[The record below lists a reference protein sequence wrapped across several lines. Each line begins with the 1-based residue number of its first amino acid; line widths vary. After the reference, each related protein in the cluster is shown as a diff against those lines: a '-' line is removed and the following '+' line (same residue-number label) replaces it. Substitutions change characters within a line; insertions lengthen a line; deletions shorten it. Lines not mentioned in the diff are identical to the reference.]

1 MNSTLVRPRQRPP
14 LKHVVRSGRH
24 ATRVAHLRAR
34 PLVAL
39 LAFSLPLAF
48 GPLRLAAAAETGT
61 ATMAPVTV
69 TAQDSSP
76 LDAPTST
83 GSNLGLTPRQTPA
96 SVDTIDRAQLE
107 ARGDASVTNAI
118 ARAPGFSSIAH
129 PGNGGSALSVR
140 GFTDSTSVMRLYDG
154 LRQYGG
160 IGITFPFDTWS
171 IDRIEVLRGP
181 ASVIYGEGAI
191 GGVVNVIPRKPTTG
205 PIENEI
211 QATVGTE
218 DTQRLAF
225 GSGGAV
231 NDKLSY
237 RFDISG
243 DHSGNWVDRG
253 DSRNLSV
260 SAAVQMAVT
269 PEFSVKLSYAQGW
282 QEPMR
287 YFGTPLIDGKL
298 DDWIRKK
305 NYNVSD
311 ARITYN
317 DRWTELSAQ
326 WTPNAD
332 TTVRTRLYQIDSHRH
347 WRDAEYYTWQ
357 PSSGL
362 IQRSSY
368 TEILHD
374 QSQLG
379 AATDATFKG
388 RVLGLANQVSV
399 GFDVSHSSF
408 KHSNNSPY
416 SGTSY
421 VDPYGFDPGDFINV
435 AGTASKY
442 RNKAS
447 QYAIYGEDRLALT
460 DRWSVVGGLRYD
472 HADISRRDLVLD
484 QQAFDQR
491 YSSTGWRMGT
501 VYDVTP
507 DLSVYGQYAQAADPV
522 SALLMLSPAN
532 SRFDMSTGRQVEIG
546 LKQSFLDGNGEFT
559 LAGYRIVKKNLVTA
573 DAADP
578 STSVQV
584 GRQSSRGIEA
594 TLGLTLAQDWRLDV
608 NATVLRA
615 RYDDFTESVGGV
627 AVSRAGNVP
636 VNVPERVANAWLS
649 WRFLPQWTAS
659 AGLRYVGRRY
669 ADRANTLEMAGYTTT
684 DLALRWEPKRD
695 LSFTLRGFNVFD
707 RHYVTTAYYNATQWL
722 YDDGRRVELTM
733 NYKF

>member
-1 MNSTLVRPRQRPP
+1 MAP
-14 LKHVVRSGRH
+14 G
-24 ATRVAHLRAR
+24 
-34 PLVAL
+34 
-39 LAFSLPLAF
+39 LA
-48 GPLRLAAAAETGT
+48 LAAADTPAATPGVVAPGAPAPATPPQPVRTNPSAPTPT
-61 ATMAPVTV
+61 ATLAPVTV
-69 TAQDSSP
+69 TAEDGSA
-76 LDAPTST
+76 LDIPAAT

-107 ARGDASVTNAI
+107 QRGDANLIDAI
-118 ARAPGFSSIAH
+118 TRAPGFSNIAH

-140 GFTDSTSVMRLYDG
+140 GFTDSTSVMQLYDG

-160 IGITFPFDTWS
+160 LGVTFPFDTWS

-191 GGVVNVIPRKPTTG
+191 GGVVNVIPKKPTNG
-205 PIENEI
+205 PIENEV

-218 DTQRLAF
+218 DTQRLSF
-225 GSGGAV
+225 GSGGAI

-243 DHSGNWVDRG
+243 NHSGNWVDMG
-253 DSRNLSV
+253 DSRNLSISGALKLTV
-260 SAAVQMAVT
+260 S
-269 PEFSVKLSYAQGW
+269 PEFSLTLSHAQGW
-282 QEPMR
+282 QQPMR
-287 YFGTPLIDGKL
+287 YFGVPLIDGRL
-298 DDWIRKK
+298 DDSIRKK
-305 NYNVSD
+305 NYNVGD
-311 ARITYN
+311 AMIKYD

-332 TTVRTRLYQIDSHRH
+332 TTVRTRLYQVDSHRH

-374 QSQLG
+374 QSELG
-379 AATDATFKG
+379 ATSDATFKG
-388 RVLGLANQVSV
+388 HVLGLANQVSV
-399 GFDVSHSSF
+399 GFDASHSSF
-408 KHSNNSPY
+408 KHTNNSPY
-416 SGTSY
+416 SGVTY
-421 VDPYGFDPGDFINV
+421 VDPYDFGHGDFINV
-435 AGTASKY
+435 AGTAPKY

-447 QYAIYGEDRLALT
+447 QYAFYGEDRLSLT
-460 DRWSVVGGLRYD
+460 DKWSVVGGLRYD
-472 HADISRRDLVLD
+472 HVDVSRRDLVLD

-491 YSSTGWRMGT
+491 YSHTGWRLGT
-501 VYDVTP
+501 VYDLTP
-507 DLSVYGQYAQAADPV
+507 DLSVYGQYAEAADPV
-522 SALLMLSPAN
+522 SALLMLSPSN
-532 SRFDMSTGRQVEIG
+532 SGFSMSTGRQVEIG
-546 LKQSFLDGNGEFT
+546 LKQSFLDGNGDFT

-573 DAADP
+573 DALDP

-584 GRQSSRGIEA
+584 GKQSSRGIEA
-594 TLGLTLAQDWRLDV
+594 TLGLTLARDWRLDA
-608 NATVLRA
+608 NATLLRA

-636 VNVPERVANAWLS
+636 ANVPERLANVWLS

-669 ADRANTLEMAGYTTT
+669 ADRANTLEMAAYTTT
-684 DLALRWEPKRD
+684 DLALKWEPRRD
-695 LSFTLRGFNVFD
+695 LSFTLRGFNIFD
-707 RHYVTTAYYNATQWL
+707 RHYTTTAYYNATQWL

>member
-1 MNSTLVRPRQRPP
+1 MNRNFTRPAP
-14 LKHVVRSGRH
+14 S
-24 ATRVAHLRAR
+24 
-34 PLVAL
+34 L
-39 LAFSLPLAF
+39 LALSILTA
-48 GPLRLAAAAETGT
+48 LAAATYDASAAETAA
-61 ATMAPVTV
+61 ATDGAAKVAANGAPSTQAPTTQATTTLAPITV
-69 TAQDSSP
+69 SAQSGSP
-76 LDAPTST
+76 LNTPTTT

-107 ARGDASVTNAI
+107 ERGDASLTNAI

-140 GFTDSTSVMRLYDG
+140 GFTDATSVMRLYDG

-160 IGITFPFDTWS
+160 IGVTFPFDTWS

-191 GGVVNVIPRKPTTG
+191 GGVVNVIPKKPTNG

-218 DTQRLAF
+218 DTQRLGF
-225 GSGGAV
+225 GSGGAI

-243 DHSGNWVDRG
+243 DHSGNWVDMG
-253 DSRNLSV
+253 DSKNLAV
-260 SAAVQMAVT
+260 SGALQLTVS
-269 PEFSVKLSYAQGW
+269 PEFSMKLSYAQGW
-282 QEPMR
+282 QQPMR

-298 DDWIRKK
+298 DDSIRKK
-305 NYNVSD
+305 NYNVGDSMIKYD
-311 ARITYN
+311 

-332 TTVRTRLYQIDSHRH
+332 TTVRTRLYQVDSHRH

-357 PSSGL
+357 PSNGL

-374 QSQLG
+374 QSELG
-379 AATDATFKG
+379 ATSDATFKG
-388 RVLGLANQVSV
+388 HVLGLANQVSV

-408 KHSNNSPY
+408 KHTNNSPY
-416 SGTSY
+416 SGTSS
-421 VDPYGFDPGDFINV
+421 VDPYDFNRGDFINV
-435 AGTASKY
+435 AGTAPKY

-447 QYAIYGEDRLALT
+447 QYAFYGEDRLALT
-460 DRWSVVGGLRYD
+460 DKWSVVGGLRYD
-472 HADISRRDLVLD
+472 HADISRRDLVLG
-484 QQAFDQR
+484 QQAFDR
-491 YSSTGWRMGT
+491 DYSHTGWRLGT
-501 VYDVTP
+501 VYDLTS
-507 DLSVYGQYAQAADPV
+507 DLSVYGQYAEAADPV
-522 SALLMLSPAN
+522 SGLLMLSPSN
-532 SRFDMSTGRQVEIG
+532 SNFSMSTGRQVEIG
-546 LKQSFLDGNGEFT
+546 LKQSFLDGNGDFT

-573 DAADP
+573 DVLDP
-578 STSVQV
+578 ATSVQV
-584 GRQSSRGIEA
+584 GQQSSRGIEA
-594 TLGLTLAQDWRLDV
+594 TLGLTLAENWRLDA

-615 RYDDFTESVGGV
+615 RYDDFTESVGGA

-636 VNVPERVANAWLS
+636 VNVPERLANVWLS

-659 AGLRYVGRRY
+659 AGMRYVGRRY
-669 ADRANTLEMAGYTTT
+669 ADRANTLEMAAYTTT
-684 DLALRWEPKRD
+684 DLALKWQARRD

-707 RHYVTTAYYNATQWL
+707 RHYTTTAYYNATQWL

>member
-1 MNSTLVRPRQRPP
+1 MNRLFTRPAP
-14 LKHVVRSGRH
+14 S
-24 ATRVAHLRAR
+24 
-34 PLVAL
+34 L
-39 LAFSLPLAF
+39 LALSILSALGVPTQNAMATET
-48 GPLRLAAAAETGT
+48 AAAAGVAANATANGAPPAQAT
-61 ATMAPVTV
+61 ATLAPITV
-69 TAQDSSP
+69 NAQSSSP
-76 LDAPTST
+76 LNTPTAT

-107 ARGDASVTNAI
+107 ERGDTSVTNAI

-160 IGITFPFDTWS
+160 IGVTFPFDTWS

-191 GGVVNVIPRKPTTG
+191 GGVVNVIPKKPTDG

-218 DTQRLAF
+218 DTQRLGF
-225 GSGGAV
+225 GSGGAI

-243 DHSGNWVDRG
+243 DHSGNWIDMG
-253 DSRNLSV
+253 DSKNMSV
-260 SAAVQMAVT
+260 SGALQLTVS
-269 PEFSVKLSYAQGW
+269 PEFSMKLSYAQGW
-282 QEPMR
+282 QQPMR

-298 DDWIRKK
+298 DDSIRKK
-305 NYNVSD
+305 NYNVGD
-311 ARITYN
+311 AMIKYD

-332 TTVRTRLYQIDSHRH
+332 TTLRTRLYQVDSHRH

-357 PSSGL
+357 PSSGQ

-374 QSQLG
+374 QAELG
-379 AATDATFKG
+379 ATSDATFKG
-388 RVLGLANQVSV
+388 HVLGLANQVSL

-408 KHSNNSPY
+408 KHTNNSPY
-416 SGTSY
+416 SGTSA
-421 VDPYGFDPGDFINV
+421 VDPYDFSHGDFINV
-435 AGTASKY
+435 AGTAPKY

-447 QYAIYGEDRLALT
+447 QYAFYGEDRLALT
-460 DRWSVVGGLRYD
+460 DKWSVVGGLRYD
-472 HADISRRDLVLD
+472 HADISRRNLVLD
-484 QQAFDQR
+484 QRAFDR
-491 YSSTGWRMGT
+491 DYAHTSWRLGT
-501 VYDVTP
+501 VYDLTP
-507 DLSVYGQYAQAADPV
+507 DLSVYGQYAEAADPV
-522 SALLMLSPAN
+522 SGLLMLSPAN
-532 SRFDMSTGRQVEIG
+532 SDFSMSTGRQVEIG
-546 LKQSFLDGNGEFT
+546 LKQSFLDGNGDFT

-573 DAADP
+573 DVLDP

-584 GRQSSRGIEA
+584 GKQSSRGIEA
-594 TLGLTLAQDWRLDV
+594 TLGLTLAEDWRLDA

-615 RYDDFTESVGGV
+615 RYDDFTESVGGA

-636 VNVPERVANAWLS
+636 VNVPERLGNVWLS

-669 ADRANTLEMAGYTTT
+669 ADRANTLEMAAYTTT
-684 DLALRWEPKRD
+684 DLALKWQPRRD
-695 LSFTLRGFNVFD
+695 LAFTLRGFNVFD
-707 RHYVTTAYYNATQWL
+707 RHYTTTAYYNATQWL